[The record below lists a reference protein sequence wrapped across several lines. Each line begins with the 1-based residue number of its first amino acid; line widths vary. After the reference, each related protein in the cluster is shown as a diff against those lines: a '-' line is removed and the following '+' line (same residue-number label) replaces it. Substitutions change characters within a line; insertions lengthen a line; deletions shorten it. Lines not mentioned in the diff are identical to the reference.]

1 MIVLDT
7 NVLSAVMQSDPP
19 QAVIAWLDRQPAS
32 SVWTT
37 AITVFEIEFGLQRL
51 PQGKRRAALETA
63 FREVM
68 AEELGGRI
76 MTFDAEAAFAAG
88 AISAALQSEG
98 NPVDFRDILIAGTV
112 RTRQAVLATR
122 NVKHFSRS
130 CAVVNPW
137 EDA

>member
-7 NVLSAVMQSDPP
+7 NVLSAVMQNDPP
-19 QAVIAWLDRQPAS
+19 QAVVSWLDRQPAS

-51 PQGKRRAALETA
+51 PQGKRRVALEEA
-63 FREVM
+63 FRAVM
-68 AEELGGRI
+68 AEDLGGRI
-76 MTFDAEAAFAAG
+76 LTFDAEAAFAAG
-88 AISAALQSEG
+88 AISAALQAVG
-98 NPVDFRDILIAGTV
+98 NTVEFRDVLIAGTV

-122 NVKHFSRS
+122 NVKHFARS
-130 CAVVNPW
+130 CDVVNPW